1 MTSESDAAARADA
14 DAEASELAWET
25 VAEPAADSDDA
36 LDGNAEAR
44 TLDDCAA
51 PRDSPHP
58 GKAKAAIPKADIP
71 TRFINDLRVNIMQ
84 FFLSAATFSETNIY
98 AKQRRSFPTSPA
110 CFTRTPTL

>member
-25 VAEPAADSDDA
+25 AVEPAVDSDDE
-36 LDGNAEAR
+36 LGGDAETR

-58 GKAKAAIPKADIP
+58 ARTKAANPKAEAP
-71 TRFINDLRVNIMQ
+71 ARHINDLRVNIMKS
-84 FFLSAATFSETNIY
+84 FLSTATFYETGI
-98 AKQRRSFPTSPA
+98 
-110 CFTRTPTL
+110 